1 MGPQLSAVLGS
12 ADPGRV
18 SVDFPELEQRAVH
31 AFALVA
37 QQRVEFAFYAVH
49 AVALIAV
56 VSVQLAAFFPVELT
70 VLFAVVA
77 VLVALCLAAC
87 VVFSELVVSGRE
99 PDRGDGFTQRCGR
112 LADREQRLCGGG
124 CSTGQRPGRRYAGR
138 ERQPARP

>member
-1 MGPQLSAVLGS
+1 MLGS

-18 SVDFPELEQRAVH
+18 SVGLPELEQRAVH

-37 QQRVEFAFYAVH
+37 QQRVEFAFYAVY

-56 VSVQLAAFFPVELT
+56 VSVFVSVQLAVFLPVFFT
-70 VLFAVVA
+70 VVLA

-87 VVFSELVVSGRE
+87 VVFSELVVSERK

-112 LADREQRLCGGG
+112 LADRKQRLGFSG